1 MNCPKRGFGLPMDL
15 WSADKLLPITRSLVL
30 GNDARLP
37 AWLDRRLLGRYL
49 DGMERDFNAY
59 RVWSLYILE
68 NWLRS
73 HPAAAGRSHERVECS
88 GDGEG
93 WLMIAGSFCVRGNGL
108 DLR

>member
-1 MNCPKRGFGLPMDL
+1 MPRTSRVAL
-15 WSADKLLPITRSLVL
+15 SAGELDESSEARFRAAHGPVECGKLLPITRSLVL
-30 GNDARLP
+30 GDDARLP

-73 HPAAAGRSHERVECS
+73 HPAVPAEASNELSAAV
-88 GDGEG
+88 
-93 WLMIAGSFCVRGNGL
+93 MAKAG
-108 DLR
+108 